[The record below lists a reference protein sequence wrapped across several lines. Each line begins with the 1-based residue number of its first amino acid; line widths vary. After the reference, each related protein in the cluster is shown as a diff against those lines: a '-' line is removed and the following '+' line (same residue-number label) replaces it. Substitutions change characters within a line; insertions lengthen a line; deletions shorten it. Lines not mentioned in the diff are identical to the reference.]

1 MGVLDRVRGFLGRS
15 DRLELQI
22 KAVSAQNALLQRSL
36 EAATVG
42 LRGINSRNK
51 GPNLDQNCVNI
62 TRANA
67 WQLYQN
73 KPLAHRGVDVMVSA
87 IIGTG
92 IIARPE
98 VEGDDALTELLRKT
112 FLRWTLNCDAEGLND
127 WYSMQPIR
135 TRGLVVSG
143 ESLTR
148 YLTRGFIPGQVPLE
162 LQVFEPDQ
170 IAEHVRADN
179 VINGIEFSGN
189 KRAKYHLY
197 KSHPDARYGKGRLET
212 VQVPAEEISHLFL
225 QQRPGQVRGIS
236 WLAPAAIRIKELDE
250 AIDAHLVL
258 QKIAACFS
266 PIIEDIGNDPVN
278 MMDAVN
284 GNVKTDSD
292 FIAPD
297 MISPGEIT
305 YLAKGKK
312 PYFAQPPSVA
322 GFAAFVELIQRDIA
336 SAMNV
341 PYADISSDVNKANFS
356 SQRAARLAFVRIIE
370 QLQYTLIIPRMI
382 RPDCLAWEKA
392 GKLSGAIPK
401 DARITWKF
409 MPQPLG
415 HIDPQA
421 DVQAAILKARAMGL
435 TPKQFVEQQGY
446 EWSEQLKE
454 YADALS
460 ELDAAK
466 IKVSIDPRQPYSSDT
481 LVSGGTDPN
490 AQQTTDTQAA
500 A

>member
-1 MGVLDRVRGFLGRS
+1 VGLVDRVRGFWGRS
-15 DRLELQI
+15 DRLESQI
-22 KAVSAQNALLQRSL
+22 KAVSAQNQMLQRSL

-42 LRGINSRNK
+42 LRGINARNK
-51 GPNLDQNCVNI
+51 GPNVDQNCVNI

-73 KPLAHRGVDVMVSA
+73 KPLAHRGVDILVSA

-98 VEGDDALTELLRKT
+98 VEGDIALTKLMRNT
-112 FLRWTLNCDAEGLND
+112 FNRWTLNCDAEGLND

-135 TRGLVVSG
+135 TRGLVVAG

-148 YLTRGFIPGQVPLE
+148 YLARGFIPGQVPLE
-162 LQVFEPDQ
+162 LQLFEPDQ

-179 VINGIEFSGN
+179 VINGIEFAGN
-189 KRAKYHLY
+189 KRSKYHLY
-197 KSHPDARYGKGRLET
+197 KSHPDANIGKARLET
-212 VQVPAEEISHLFL
+212 IQVPADEISHLFL

-266 PIIEDIGNDPVN
+266 PIIEDVGDTPIDP
-278 MMDAVN
+278 MASVN
-284 GNVKTDSD
+284 GAVIANSD
-292 FIAPD
+292 FIPPD

-305 YLAKGKK
+305 YLGKGKK
-312 PYFAQPPSVA
+312 ASFAQPPSVS

-336 SAMNV
+336 SAFNV

-356 SQRAARLAFVRIIE
+356 SQRAARLAFARIIE
-370 QLQYTLIIPRMI
+370 QLQHTLIIPRMI

-401 DARITWKF
+401 DAKITWKF
-409 MPQPLG
+409 MPQPLA

-421 DVQAAILKARAMGL
+421 DIQAAILMARAMGL

-454 YADALS
+454 YADALA
-460 ELDAAK
+460 ELDELK

-481 LVSGGTDPN
+481 LVSGGTDPG
-490 AQQTTDTQAA
+490 AQQTNDTQAA